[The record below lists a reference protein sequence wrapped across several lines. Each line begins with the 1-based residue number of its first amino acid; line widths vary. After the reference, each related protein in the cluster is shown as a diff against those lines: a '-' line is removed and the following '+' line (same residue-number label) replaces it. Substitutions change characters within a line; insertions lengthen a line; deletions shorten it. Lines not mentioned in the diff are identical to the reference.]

1 MKRTGYIIPHYPF
14 FSGSEKMGRVHG
26 RGPIEV
32 YDPGTTVKPRV
43 YDNDRRY
50 ALLVVDMLND
60 FVYGKIKAER
70 AGSAHDAGIPVLYP
84 NDSHTKKD
92 FELYRWGEHAMRG
105 TKGAAVIKELRPRKR
120 DVQIPKTTYS
130 SFFSTRLEKEL
141 KRTYDGKGANTLIMA
156 GLHTDCCVLHTTAPA
171 FFLGYETMI
180 SADAAKAFTAF

>member
-1 MKRTGYIIPHYPF
+1 
-14 FSGSEKMGRVHG
+14 MGRVHG
-26 RGPIEV
+26 KGPLEV
-32 YDPGTTVKPRV
+32 YDPRMTVKPRV
-43 YDNDRRY
+43 YDKDRRY

-70 AGSAHDAGIPVLYP
+70 AGQMVPTVGELIGSAHDAGIPVLYP

-105 TKGAAVIKELRPRKR
+105 SKGAAVIKELRPRKR

-156 GLHTDCCVLHTTAPA
+156 GLHTHCFVRHTTTDA
-171 FFLGYETMI
+171 FFPPYEKYIAQEAQDTF
-180 SADAAKAFTAF
+180 SPLQ

>member
-1 MKRTGYIIPHYPF
+1 
-14 FSGSEKMGRVHG
+14 MGRVHG
-26 RGPIEV
+26 KGPLEV
-32 YDPGTTVKPRV
+32 YDPGMTVKPRV
-43 YDNDRRY
+43 YDKDRRY

-70 AGSAHDAGIPVLYP
+70 AGPMVPAVGNLIGSAHDAGIPVLYP

-156 GLHTDCCVLHTTAPA
+156 GPPTHGCCFETTAPRS
-171 FFLGYETMI
+171 FPRQP
-180 SADAAKAFTAF
+180 